1 MISPCLMSLKHLS
14 ASTELPRTLPET
26 TDNFFGPQH
35 WLAEDALILGPPLEP
50 L

>member
-1 MISPCLMSLKHLS
+1 MSLQHLS
-14 ASTELPRTLPET
+14 ASTELPGILLGT
-26 TDNFFGPQH
+26 TDNLFGPWH